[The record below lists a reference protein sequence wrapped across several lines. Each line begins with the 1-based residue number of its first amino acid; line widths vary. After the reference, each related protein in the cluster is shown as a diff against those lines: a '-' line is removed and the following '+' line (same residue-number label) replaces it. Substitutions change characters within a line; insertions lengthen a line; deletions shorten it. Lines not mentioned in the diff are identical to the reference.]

1 MLPGVEGVYALETNG
16 LKLTV
21 VYLPETEYVHNLFKL
36 FFSTRKILLR
46 TNWLKFGLVNFNVS
60 VTKELK

>member
-36 FFSTRKILLR
+36 FFFQQE
-46 TNWLKFGLVNFNVS
+46 KFC
-60 VTKELK
+60 